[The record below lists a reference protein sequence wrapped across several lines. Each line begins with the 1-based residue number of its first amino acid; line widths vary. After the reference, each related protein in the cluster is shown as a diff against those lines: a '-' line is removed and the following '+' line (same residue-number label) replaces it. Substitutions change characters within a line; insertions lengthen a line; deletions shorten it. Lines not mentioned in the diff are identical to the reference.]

1 MTTSQILGQAAGW
14 TLLHF
19 IWQGI
24 LIVISLKIALRFLRS
39 HSAGAR
45 YIASCAALVVMLA
58 APVIT
63 FSHLV
68 RDADSFNAKDR
79 LQTAATAANERAG
92 AGAQLN
98 DAGQSK
104 LLSQSA
110 SDSLLSQENASALRR
125 IEDQLNRVAPYILLV
140 WLAGVVLLFVR
151 FISSWR
157 GTCALKRG
165 VGPSLGRWQAIL
177 DQLARRVRVSRP
189 VRLCESALVEVPTVV
204 GWLRPLILFPAEAL
218 TGLEP
223 KQLRALLAHEL
234 AHIRRYDYLVNMLQA
249 LVEILL
255 FYHPAVWWVS
265 RQVRVEREHA
275 CDDLALDLCN
285 GDAVVY
291 ARALLS
297 VEEMRVGVRG
307 RALALAADGG
317 SLIARIRRIVAPK
330 PNRTS
335 PLAAAS
341 VSIALLIAVGAV
353 NLLLLKGTQ
362 AKAVSHSSLMN
373 LAQAQTGKAYQA
385 MSKDEQT
392 AFIAGKARDIARRMS
407 QTDYEFTPAFEA
419 EIHKSVDYYV
429 RRIGN
434 NQGERPGK
442 GDAALVFERGQT
454 FAPALIRIFKAR
466 NISTLIGLYI
476 PLIESEYV
484 NLETPNSMGALGMFQ
499 FLPQTGE
506 RYGLTKQELTDVEK
520 SADAAARYIAD
531 SLGLFHNDSM
541 KEALALLS
549 YNRERRKVADDL
561 QLVIDDENRR
571 CSICALTAARSQLDK
586 DFQSEN
592 VHYVPLFF
600 AAAIIGENPQAFGLN
615 LQPLSSY
622 ETPNR

>member
-1 MTTSQILGQAAGW
+1 MTTSQIFGQAAGW

-24 LIVISLKIALRFLRS
+24 LIALSLKIALRLLHS
-39 HSAGAR
+39 HSANAR
-45 YIASCAALVVMLA
+45 YIASCAALLLMLA
-58 APVIT
+58 APIIT
-63 FSHLV
+63 FSRLV
-68 RDADSFNAKDR
+68 SDADFFNAKER
-79 LQTAATAANERAG
+79 SQTAMASANERAG
-92 AGAQLN
+92 ASGAL
-98 DAGQSK
+98 DANGQTQI
-104 LLSQSA
+104 LSQSA
-110 SDSLLSQENASALRR
+110 SDTLLNQANASTLRR
-125 IEDQLNRVAPYILLV
+125 IEDQLDRVAPYLLFV
-140 WLAGVVLLFVR
+140 WLAGVALLFVR
-151 FISSWR
+151 FMSGWKETR
-157 GTCALKRG
+157 ALKREAEHA
-165 VGPSLGRWQAIL
+165 LAEWQPML
-177 DQLARRVRVSRP
+177 DALARRVRISRP
-189 VRLCESALVEVPTVV
+189 VRLCESALVEVPTVI
-204 GWLRPLILFPAEAL
+204 GWLRPLILFPLNAL

-265 RQVRVEREHA
+265 EQVRVERENA

-297 VEEMRVGVRG
+297 VEEMRVGERG
-307 RALALAADGG
+307 RAFVLAADGG

-335 PLAAAS
+335 PFAAAS
-341 VSIALLIAVGAV
+341 VSIALLIAMGAV
-353 NLLLLKGTQ
+353 NLLLLKGAQ
-362 AKAVSHSSLMN
+362 AKVVTGSSIAN
-373 LAQAQTGKAYQA
+373 LAQTSKVYQA

-392 AFIAGKARDIARRMS
+392 AFIAERARDIARRMS
-407 QTDYEFTPAFEA
+407 QTEYQFTPVFES
-419 EIHKSVDYYV
+419 EIQKSVDNYV

-434 NQGERPGK
+434 NQGDRPGK
-442 GDAALVFERGQT
+442 GDARFIFERGQRV
-454 FAPALIRIFKAR
+454 APLLIRTFKAR
-466 NISTLIGLYI
+466 NLSPLIGLYI

-484 NLETPNSMGALGMFQ
+484 NLEQPNSMGALGMYQ

-506 RYGLTKQELTDVEK
+506 RYGLTKQDLTDVEK
-520 SADAAARYIAD
+520 SADAAARYISD
-531 SLGLFHNDSM
+531 SLGLFHSDPM

-549 YNRERRKVADDL
+549 YNRGRGRIADDL
-561 QLVIDDENRR
+561 QLVINDENRG
-571 CSICALTAARSQLDK
+571 CSICALTAARDRLDK

-592 VHYVPLFF
+592 VYYVPLFF

-622 ETPNR
+622 EQ